1 MMFGNHG
8 FMGGGFMW
16 IFWIAVI
23 VGIIFLVKWIV
34 EQGRQSASS
43 TDSSPLD
50 ILKSRYARGEI
61 DKEEYDLKKKDLL
74 S

>member
-16 IFWIAVI
+16 VFWIAVV
-23 VGIIFLVKWIV
+23 VGIIFLVKWII
-34 EQGRQSASS
+34 EQGRQSAQD
-43 TDSSPLD
+43 TDSNPLD
-50 ILKSRYARGEI
+50 ILKRRYARGEI
-61 DKEEYDLKKKDLL
+61 DKEEYERKWKDLL

>member
-1 MMFGNHG
+1 MMLGNHG

-23 VGIIFLVKWIV
+23 VGIIFLVRWIV
-34 EQGRQSASS
+34 LQGKLTESRV
-43 TDSSPLD
+43 DSNPLD
-50 ILKSRYARGEI
+50 ILKRRYANGEI
-61 DKEEYDLKKKDLL
+61 DKEEYERKKKDLL

>member
-16 IFWIAVI
+16 VFWLAVV
-23 VGIIFLVKWIV
+23 VGIIFLVKWII
-34 EQGRQSASS
+34 EQGRQSAQS
-43 TDSSPLD
+43 TDSNPLD
-50 ILKSRYARGEI
+50 ILKRRYARGEI
-61 DKEEYDLKKKDLL
+61 DKEEYERKWKDLL

>member
-16 IFWIAVI
+16 VFWIAVV
-23 VGIIFLVKWIV
+23 VGIIFLVKWII
-34 EQGRQSASS
+34 EQGRQSAQS
-43 TDSSPLD
+43 TDSNPLD
-50 ILKSRYARGEI
+50 ILKRRYARGEI
-61 DKEEYDLKKKDLL
+61 DKEEYERKWKDLL

>member
-23 VGIIFLVKWIV
+23 VGIIFLVRWIV
-34 EQGRQSASS
+34 LQGKLTESRV
-43 TDSSPLD
+43 DSNPLD
-50 ILKSRYARGEI
+50 ILKRRYANGEI
-61 DKEEYDLKKKDLL
+61 DKEEYERKKKDLL